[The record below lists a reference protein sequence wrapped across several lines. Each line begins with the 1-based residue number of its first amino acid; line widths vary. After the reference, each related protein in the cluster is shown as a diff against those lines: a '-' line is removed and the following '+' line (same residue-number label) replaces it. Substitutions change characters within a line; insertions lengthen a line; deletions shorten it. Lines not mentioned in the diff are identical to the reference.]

1 MTALLIFCI
10 HDKSG
15 EYWPNL
21 AVALKSVLTYASSH
35 LQIWVLYDKALP
47 AKALILLEAIC
58 ANYNVSVTFA
68 NIKLPSN
75 LAEANYGAFSPASI
89 FRLGIPK
96 LFKDYERVVYLD
108 CDLIFHGLDIA
119 ELISTAGDAPLAAVV
134 DPYIGRPQK
143 HRDQLA
149 ALGLDPSQYFNSG
162 VLVMRPKEL
171 PHDLINQFQSFAKQH
186 PVVSH
191 PDQDFLN
198 IMFKG
203 KWKPLEQRFNHQA
216 CAFDRSL
223 FQPISSYQ
231 GKVIHYAGKVKP
243 LQGALA
249 PGFIPFW
256 MYAHAIPDAA
266 QVFDR
271 HPISILEPDPVKN
284 DALLIRRLF
293 P

>member
-1 MTALLIFCI
+1 MTTPLIFCI

-35 LQIWVLYDKALP
+35 LQIWVLYDKQLP
-47 AKALILLEAIC
+47 AKALTLLEAIC
-58 ANYNVSVTFA
+58 AHYKASLTFA
-68 NIKLPSN
+68 HIKLPAY
-75 LAEANYGAFSPASI
+75 LARSNYGAFSPASI

-108 CDLIFHGLDIA
+108 CDLIFHGLDIT
-119 ELISTAGDAPLAAVV
+119 ELLAAAGNAALAAVA

-143 HRDQLA
+143 HREQLA
-149 ALGLDPSQYFNSG
+149 DLGLDPAHYFNSG

-171 PHDLINQFQSFAKQH
+171 PQDLIQQFQAFAKQH

-198 IMFKG
+198 VVFKG
-203 KWKPLEQRFNHQA
+203 QWKPLEQRFNTQA
-216 CAFDRSL
+216 CAFDNTL
-223 FQPISSYQ
+223 FAPVSSYH

-249 PGFIPFW
+249 PGFVPFW

-266 QVFDR
+266 QIFDR
-271 HPISILEPDPVKN
+271 LPVAMLEPDPVRN